1 MACDEIRERFSE
13 FIDGYLS
20 RPEAAKVRGHL
31 LACAS
36 CRQELKALV
45 HTVKALRSLPERPA
59 PAGFALRLEARIAE
73 ERASGWRRW
82 VAWLDRSLAA
92 LPLKPMTAVAA
103 AVFVLVFLL
112 STGNQLP
119 NTNNLKLANNVN
131 EQIVGVQPAGT
142 VPVPVEFAATRPGG
156 VVSGIS
162 LDTPIDF
169 ITAIIKNDPALRGFR
184 VLPHPRGNGVLLQT
198 PDYLYEITIDSAEF
212 PIIQAYVEQHGGELP
227 QSLKQARAM
236 YPIYVRALPSPT
248 KPLEQPQTE
257 AQPQTQPQ

>member
-1 MACDEIRERFSE
+1 MACDEIRERLSE
-13 FIDGYLS
+13 YIDGYLS

-31 LACAS
+31 LNCAS
-36 CRQELKALV
+36 CRQELKALAR
-45 HTVKALRSLPERPA
+45 TVQALRSLPEQPA
-59 PAGFALRLEARIAE
+59 PAGFALRLEARLAAE
-73 ERASGWRRW
+73 RSTGWRRW
-82 VAWLDRSLAA
+82 VSWLDRSLAS

-103 AVFVLVFLL
+103 AVFVLIFLL

-119 NTNNLKLANNVN
+119 NTNNLKLSHNVN
-131 EQIVGVQPAGT
+131 EQIIGVQPAGT
-142 VPVPVEFAATRPGG
+142 EPVPVEFAATHPGG
-156 VVSGIS
+156 VAGGVF

-169 ITAIIKNDPALRGFR
+169 ITAIIKNDQALRGFK

-248 KPLEQPQTE
+248 KPLD
-257 AQPQTQPQ
+257 QPQTQPQ